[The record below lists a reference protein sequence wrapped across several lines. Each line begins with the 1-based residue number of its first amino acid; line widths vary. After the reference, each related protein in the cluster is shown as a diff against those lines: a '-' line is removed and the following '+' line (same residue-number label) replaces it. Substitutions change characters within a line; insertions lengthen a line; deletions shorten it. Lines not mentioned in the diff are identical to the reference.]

1 MKLSTNFNLDEFA
14 SADGIAPNGEVLKN
28 LTELAKNLEI
38 LRKHLG
44 QPIRV
49 TSGFRSKE
57 YNATIK
63 NSATNSK
70 HIFGMAADIQVAKIK
85 PEQVAKAIELLI
97 KEGKMKQGGLGVYK
111 TFVHYDIY
119 FDGKKIRRWKG

>member
-14 SADGIAPNGEVLKN
+14 SADGTAPSGEVLKN
-28 LTELAKNLEI
+28 LTELAKNLEV

-57 YNATIK
+57 HNAKIGGAL
-63 NSATNSK
+63 NSF
-70 HIFGMAADIQVAKIK
+70 HVLGMAADIQVAKIK

-97 KEGKMKQGGLGVYK
+97 AEGKMKEGGLGIYK
-111 TFVHYDIY
+111 TWCHYDHR
-119 FDGKKIRRWKG
+119 GTKARWKK

>member
-1 MKLSTNFNLDEFA
+1 MKLSTNFSLDEFA
-14 SADGIAPNGEVLKN
+14 SADGTAPNGEVLKN
-28 LTELAKNLEI
+28 LTELAKNLEV

-57 YNATIK
+57 HNKKIGG
-63 NSATNSK
+63 ATNSY
-70 HIFGMAADIQVAKIK
+70 HVLGMAADIQVAKVT

-97 KEGKMKQGGLGVYK
+97 KEGKMKEGGLGIYK
-111 TFVHYDIY
+111 KWTHYD
-119 FDGKKIRRWKG
+119 FRGTKARWKK